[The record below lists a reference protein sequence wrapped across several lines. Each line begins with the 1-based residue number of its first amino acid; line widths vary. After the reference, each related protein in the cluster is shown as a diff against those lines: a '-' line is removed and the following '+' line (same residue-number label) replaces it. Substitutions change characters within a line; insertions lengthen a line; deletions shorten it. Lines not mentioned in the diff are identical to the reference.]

1 MIDPRAETFF
11 FWSAVPAMVVSV
23 ASVVDSAL
31 TSRALNR
38 SSRRSDPN
46 ARVLA
51 RAGIRTAGIRAIQM
65 ACLLWVSRV
74 AFAINPRPVVSDALE
89 CVWWL
94 LALVCWLSSI
104 KELWAMWDRRHIVPP
119 QGDVRA

>member
-1 MIDPRAETFF
+1 MTPETIFF
-11 FWSAVPAMVVSV
+11 GSAVLSMLVSV
-23 ASVVDSAL
+23 ASVVDAAL
-31 TSRALNR
+31 TVRALNR

-51 RAGIRTAGIRAIQM
+51 RAGIRTASIRTLQM

-119 QGDVRA
+119 QWDVRA